1 MHDEE
6 YRSIFDLEEH
16 FWWYAGMRA
25 ATASILERERVAAT
39 RVLDVGCGT
48 GFTLLWLKELLNCDA
63 AFGVDASPH
72 AAALWR
78 FRGLETATVASANSL
93 PFASEEFDLASCFDV
108 LYQFEPKRARAAIAE
123 LFRVLRPGGWL
134 LIREPAY
141 DWLRGGHDIVVGT
154 QHRYTRTELRNLLQ
168 TEGFVIKRATYINT
182 LLLWAALPHRW
193 LSRVR
198 GDKSSD
204 VKAVSRLTNSAMS
217 AVLRIEARLLK
228 VVTFPFGLSVSVL
241 AVKQDE
247 SSQ

>member
-1 MHDEE
+1 MQDEE
-6 YRSIFDLEEH
+6 YQSIFDLEEH

-48 GFTLLWLKELLNCDA
+48 GFTLLWLKALMNCDD
-63 AFGVDASPH
+63 AFGVDLSPR

-78 FRGLETATVASANSL
+78 FRGLETAAVASADSL
-93 PFASEEFDLASCFDV
+93 PFNSEEFDLASCLDV
-108 LYQFEPKRARAAIAE
+108 LYQFEPDRARAAIAE

-154 QHRYTRTELRNLLQ
+154 RHRYTRKELRTLLR
-168 TEGFVIKRATYINT
+168 TEGFVVRRATYLNA

-198 GDKSSD
+198 GDNSSD
-204 VKAVSRLTNSAMS
+204 VKAVARLTNRALSE
-217 AVLRIEARLLK
+217 VLRIEARLLK
-228 VVTFPFGLSVSVL
+228 LVTFPFGLSVSVL
-241 AVKQDE
+241 AVKQDQY
-247 SSQ
+247 SQ